1 MNLERE
7 VAATSLE
14 LTKSFLAPHIMKKS
28 LILAIMSFFA
38 IGGYANAEIH
48 TWVDKE
54 GTVHFSDTAS
64 PNKADNS
71 KVINVQNT
79 NVLESELN
87 TNYSSSSSYS
97 SEQQVAPK
105 PEISIIQ
112 PTEQLIR
119 DNSGNVN
126 IVCSVSGA
134 NGLVVSTLYIDGSE
148 QQTITGSGT
157 LSVSLTNVDRGEHTI
172 RVISSSNG
180 KEIASSEKSFTLLR
194 AHK

>member
-14 LTKSFLAPHIMKKS
+14 LTMSFLAPHIMKKS

-112 PTEQLIR
+112 PT
-119 DNSGNVN
+119 
-126 IVCSVSGA
+126 
-134 NGLVVSTLYIDGSE
+134 LYIDGSE

-157 LSVSLTNVDRGEHTI
+157 LSVSLTTVDRGEHTI

>member
-14 LTKSFLAPHIMKKS
+14 LTMSFLAPHIMKKS

-126 IVCSVSGA
+126 VVCSVSGA

-148 QQTITGSGT
+148 QQTI
-157 LSVSLTNVDRGEHTI
+157 LLMVKRLLLRRNHLLCFALTNNFLTQRLFQRI
-172 RVISSSNG
+172 
-180 KEIASSEKSFTLLR
+180 K
-194 AHK
+194 